1 MSQHTICSAFGQ
13 VGEQRLA
20 EPAVAGADVEHAA
33 GGQGA
38 VVGEDPP
45 VGAEALDLPRMA
57 ARRDAA
63 FREIHAG
70 GGYSL
75 ARRRS
80 RDAVPA
86 TR

>member
-1 MSQHTICSAFGQ
+1 
-13 VGEQRLA
+13 
-20 EPAVAGADVEHAA
+20 
-33 GGQGA
+33 
-38 VVGEDPP
+38 VVGEDPA
-45 VGAEALDLPRMA
+45 VGAQALDLPRMPA
-57 ARRDAA
+57 GCGAA
-63 FREIHAG
+63 FGEIHAG